1 MIGAILLALAPAAG
15 LIALGSW
22 LKRRHFLPDAFWP
35 GAERLAYFILL
46 PALLIH
52 SLAMADLSA
61 VPVARLMLVIAL
73 ALTLVAALLVGLRPW
88 MRIGGPAFTSVF
100 QGGIRFNNYVGLT
113 VAAGLLGSP
122 GIALAAVANAT
133 IVPIANLFC
142 ILVFARYAGGQ
153 ASLWGIA
160 RSIVTNPLI
169 AASAIGAVLQATGLG
184 LPPGLEGMVRAL
196 GAASLPIGLLCVGA
210 AFDLF
215 AVRQGLRATLVASA
229 AKFVALPLATFL
241 ICLAFDVRG
250 PAALTAMLFQSLPT
264 ASSAYILARHLG
276 GDAPLMAGIIAL
288 QTVVAGVA
296 IPLALIAAMQWLG

>member
-1 MIGAILLALAPAAG
+1 VIGAIFLALAPAAG
-15 LIALGSW
+15 LIALGAW
-22 LKRRHFLPDAFWP
+22 LKRAHFLPDPFWP

-46 PALLIH
+46 PALLVH
-52 SLAMADLSA
+52 SLAMADLSG

-73 ALTLVAALLVGLRPW
+73 ALIIVAALLAGFRPW

-113 VAAGLLGSP
+113 VAAGLMGGP

-142 ILVFARYAGGQ
+142 ILVFAKYAGGQ
-153 ASLWGIA
+153 ASFLGIA

-169 AASAIGAVLQATGLG
+169 VASAIGAVLQATGLG
-184 LPPGLEGMVRAL
+184 LPPGLEGMLRAL

-215 AVRQGLRATLVASA
+215 AVRQGLRATLISSA

-241 ICLAFDVRG
+241 TCLAFDVRG

-276 GDAPLMAGIIAL
+276 GDAPLMAGITAL
-288 QTVVAGVA
+288 QTVAAALA
-296 IPLALIAAMQWLG
+296 IPLALLAAMRWLG

>member
-1 MIGAILLALAPAAG
+1 MIGAIFLALAPAAG

-22 LKRRHFLPDAFWP
+22 LKRAQFLPDAFWP

-46 PALLIH
+46 PALLVH

-73 ALTLVAALLVGLRPW
+73 ALAAVAALLVGFRPW
-88 MRIGGPAFTSVF
+88 MGIGGPAFTSVF

-113 VAAGLLGSP
+113 VAAGLLGGP
-122 GIALAAVANAT
+122 GIALAAVANAA

-142 ILVFARYAGGQ
+142 ILVFAKYAGGE
-153 ASLWGIA
+153 ASLSGIV

-169 AASAIGAVLQATGLG
+169 VASAIGAALQTTGLG
-184 LPPGLEGMVRAL
+184 LPPGLEGMLRAL

-210 AFDLF
+210 AFDSR
-215 AVRQGLRATLVASA
+215 AVRRSLGATLISSA

-276 GDAPLMAGIIAL
+276 GDAPLMAGITAL
-288 QTVVAGVA
+288 QTVAAALA
-296 IPLALIAAMQWLG
+296 IPLALLAAMRWLA